1 MNTVVTGKLLAA
13 ALIAAGVAFA
23 PALSYAQPA
32 TKAAATKNTEK
43 YKVVLQVSD
52 NDPAKWNLALNNA
65 RNVQADLGKDNVQ
78 VEIVAYGPGLGM
90 LKGDSKVA
98 DRLADA
104 LDHDV
109 GLMACENTMRN
120 TKVGKGDMYSGIAYV
135 DAGVVH
141 IIKRQREGWG
151 YVRP

>member
-1 MNTVVTGKLLAA
+1 MKPFAVLAA
-13 ALIAAGVAFA
+13 LLVGAAAV
-23 PALSYAQPA
+23 LSPVTSFAQPVA
-32 TKAAATKNTEK
+32 QKADR

-65 RNVQADLGKDNVQ
+65 RNIQQDLGKGNVD

-90 LKGDSKVA
+90 LKMDSKVA
-98 DRLADA
+98 DRLAQA
-104 LDHDV
+104 LDNNV
-109 GLMACENTMRN
+109 GLLACENTMRN
-120 TKVGKGDMYSGIAYV
+120 TKVQKADMYGGISYV

-141 IIKRQREGWG
+141 IMKRQREGWA

>member
-1 MNTVVTGKLLAA
+1 MKPIVVLAA
-13 ALIAAGVAFA
+13 LLVAASAGCSQL
-23 PALSYAQPA
+23 PMTQQ
-32 TKAAATKNTEK
+32 ERQ
-43 YKVVLQVSD
+43 KVVFQVSD

-65 RNVQADLGKDNVQ
+65 RNVQADLGKDKVD

-90 LKGDSKVA
+90 LKADSKVA
-98 DRLADA
+98 ARLAQA
-104 LDHDV
+104 LDSDI

-120 TKVGKGDMYSGIAYV
+120 TKVQKADMYHGINYV

-141 IIKRQREGWG
+141 IMKRQREGWA